1 MVTGA
6 GESEDVI
13 ILSTGSRHI
22 DGSTEYVD
30 RQSAI

>member
-1 MVTGA
+1 MVTGT

-13 ILSTGSRHI
+13 ILLTGSRQI
-22 DGSTEYVD
+22 DSNQVD